1 MRNTKNIIN
10 CLLVAATAVLGT
22 TSCSKEEG
30 KGGDAIIH
38 GYVYEVVNDG
48 DIVSDGMGGYKFD
61 TYTVPAMGKT
71 VYIVYGGGI
80 GANDDKVATNS
91 LGYYRF
97 ENLRKGDYSVY
108 AIGDNATSLKEG
120 VITNINI
127 GSSGAY
133 MNDAIYL
140 SEGKNSACSGV
151 IGSVK
156 ALYSNEDDYVTGV
169 GIRVYIKNSI
179 GGEQNDT
186 RTDNEG
192 NFRFARLKPNSTY
205 TIWAETE
212 VKKNYAV
219 TATGYDIT
227 TGPAGT
233 VTNMTASPIKV
244 SIF

>member
-38 GYVYEVVNDG
+38 GYVYEVINDG

-71 VYIVYGGGI
+71 VYIVYGGGV
-80 GANDDKVATNS
+80 GANDDKTATNAY
-91 LGYYRF
+91 GYYRF

-108 AIGDNATSLKEG
+108 AIGDNAQTSKEA
-120 VITNINI
+120 VFRNMSI
-127 GSSGAY
+127 GSSGDY

-156 ALYSNEDDYVTGV
+156 ALYSNEDDYVTGI
-169 GIRVYIKNSI
+169 GIRVYINPSI
-179 GGEQNDT
+179 GGDPIDT

-192 NFRFARLKPNSTY
+192 NFRFTRLKPNTTY

-212 VKKNYAV
+212 VKKNYAP
-219 TATGYDIT
+219 TATGYDFT

-233 VTNMTASPIKV
+233 VVNMTATPIKV

>member
-1 MRNTKNIIN
+1 MKNTKKIITN
-10 CLLVAATAVLGT
+10 LLLAATAVFGMS
-22 TSCSKEEG
+22 SCSKEEG

-38 GYVYEVVNDG
+38 GYVYEVVNNG
-48 DIVSDGMGGYKFD
+48 DIVSDGMGGWKFD
-61 TYTVPAMGKT
+61 TETVPALGKT

-80 GANDDKVATNS
+80 GAYDDKTATNAY
-91 LGYYRF
+91 GYYRF

-108 AIGDNATSLKEG
+108 AIGDNAQTSKEAA
-120 VITNINI
+120 ISNMSI
-127 GSSGAY
+127 GSSGDY
-133 MNDAIYL
+133 MNDLIL
-140 SEGKNSACSGV
+140 VSEGKNSACSGV

-156 ALYSNEDDYVTGV
+156 ALYSNEDDYVTGI
-169 GIRVYIKNSI
+169 GIRVYIKNTK

-192 NFRFARLKPNSTY
+192 YFRFAKLKPNSTY

-212 VKKNYAV
+212 VKKNYAI

-233 VTNMTASPIKV
+233 VTNMTATPIKV